1 MKKLHLLAFL
11 ATAALGFQ
19 AQAQLNVL
27 PSGATRIGTPEAT
40 DTTAATQIAAIDNMN
55 AKISFG
61 NVTIAAGTNYS
72 VEHTGTV
79 SLMPGFKVEKGA
91 TFSVKPSDY

>member
-1 MKKLHLLAFL
+1 MTKKIYLAAIAAL
-11 ATAALGFQ
+11 ALGFQ
-19 AQAQLNVL
+19 AHAQLNVL

-40 DTTAATQIAAIDNMN
+40 DTAAATQIDNMN

-79 SLMPGFKVEKGA
+79 SLQPGFKVEKGA

>member
-1 MKKLHLLAFL
+1 MNKHFLLAAIAAL
-11 ATAALGFQ
+11 ALGFQ
-19 AQAQLNVL
+19 AHAQLNVL

-55 AKISFG
+55 AIISFG
-61 NVTIAAGTNYS
+61 NVTIATGTNYS

>member
-19 AQAQLNVL
+19 AYAQLNVL
-27 PSGATRIGTPEAT
+27 PSGATRIGTPTAT

-61 NVTIAAGTNYS
+61 NVTIAAGTNN
-72 VEHTGTV
+72 EHTGTV

>member
-1 MKKLHLLAFL
+1 MTKTIYLAAIAAL
-11 ATAALGFQ
+11 ALGFQ
-19 AQAQLNVL
+19 AHALLNVL

-72 VEHTGTV
+72 VGRTGTV

-91 TFSVKPSDY
+91 NFSVKPSDY

>member
-1 MKKLHLLAFL
+1 MTKTIYLAAIAAL
-11 ATAALGFQ
+11 ALGFQ
-19 AQAQLNVL
+19 GQAQLNVL
-27 PSGATRIGTPEAT
+27 PSGATRIGTPTAT
-40 DTTAATQIAAIDNMN
+40 DTTAAIQIAAIDNMN

-61 NVTIAAGTNYS
+61 NVTIAAGTNN
-72 VEHTGTV
+72 EHTGTV